1 MKYIRTKKQL
11 FELLLKFA
19 ARLSNMPGRKWE
31 DVANITIEEWE
42 SSNAGSSGN
51 D

>member
-31 DVANITIEEWE
+31 EVANITIEEWE
-42 SSNAGSSGN
+42 NAGSSGN